1 MEVPEQ
7 DKSKLL
13 NVYLHFCNIQ
23 RCLYCGSR
31 TTQCKILRNYSDVE
45 SPTKD
50 MLNKRSTRN
59 RGPMTK
65 DVYENIWKFLKGNPD
80 NDFATSNRKFVFDQG
95 SHAYPI
101 FSLGISSSNEEV
113 LYKVVRGK
121 KKVAVYKEQAQDII
135 RKMHCPNG
143 SACTSVGARRLEKT
157 FSATYFIND
166 ARQLVQDTL
175 DKCTGTCKL
184 MKSFCTTSKPVH
196 TSSIMERVQIDLLQ
210 MYGPKSALQYES
222 SHKFRFIFTVMDWFS
237 KYCWLISLKSK
248 QAIEVANGLGSIFK
262 QFGCPHIL
270 HSDNGGEFV
279 SHVTEILCSK
289 SNIKVVHGRPYH
301 PQSQDQVENLNK
313 RVKRAVVSM
322 LLKFKKDQAKV
333 WPSLL
338 NDATN
343 AKESYGKP
351 RAQCPKE
358 SNCLHKEDWEG

>member
-1 MEVPEQ
+1 M
-7 DKSKLL
+7 
-13 NVYLHFCNIQ
+13 
-23 RCLYCGSR
+23 
-31 TTQCKILRNYSDVE
+31 RNYSDIE

-80 NDFATSNRKFVFDQG
+80 NKPCVDDFANSNRKFLFDQG
-95 SHAYPI
+95 SHAYPK

-121 KKVAVYKEQAQDII
+121 KKVVVYKEQAQDII

-166 ARQLVQDTL
+166 ARHLVQDTL

-184 MKSFCTTSKPVH
+184 MKSLGVSAPPPKPVR

-222 SHKFRFIFTVMDWFS
+222 SHKFRFIFTVMDCFS
-237 KYCWLISLKSK
+237 KYCWLIPLKSK
-248 QAIEVANGLGSIFK
+248 QAIEVANGLCSIFK

-289 SNIKVVHGRPYH
+289 LNIKVVHGRPYH
-301 PQSQDQVENLNK
+301 PQSQGQVENLNK

-322 LLKFKKDQAKV
+322 LLKFKKEDQAKV

-338 NDATN
+338 NDVAQLLNNTFNN
-343 AKESYGKP
+343 AIKDVP
-351 RAQCPKE
+351 FQVFLVVTLA
-358 SNCLHKEDWEG
+358 NLV